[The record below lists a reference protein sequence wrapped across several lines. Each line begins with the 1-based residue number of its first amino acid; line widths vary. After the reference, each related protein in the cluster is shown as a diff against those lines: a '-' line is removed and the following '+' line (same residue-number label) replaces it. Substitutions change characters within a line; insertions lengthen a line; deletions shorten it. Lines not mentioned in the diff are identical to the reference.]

1 MTEKKNRLI
10 VVVTR
15 AYAPKGGDRDEFV
28 QEWGFV
34 DEKPFQGKPVK
45 TSEDSAYVLI
55 LHGCDETK
63 GKLPGIFHKAI
74 QEELSP
80 LNGVSKAWFCHHGM
94 KEEDRQSLEN
104 EIRSTFTGLKSDNFK
119 SYPYSSMGSGPA
131 VDNLLKK
138 LPANLAKIVGDIPKG
153 RLIFVKRLHALQSCL
168 LRLQF
173 CIAILYL
180 DVETTG
186 EEYRLQA
193 IEEAQKI
200 AKEIGK
206 TIGFEGFM
214 EHLRPIESL
223 TTGRNDIHDTLEL
236 VLVLSGA
243 GDDKG
248 ILAAPKFWSRYTEP
262 EPYNHLPNCHK
273 LEDDFRLFAMALD
286 CLMDVAANPAIGH
299 EPGLKLGEYG
309 NEQS

>member
-10 VVVTR
+10 IVVTR
-15 AYAPKGGDRDEFV
+15 ADAPKGGDRDEFV

-34 DEKPFQGKPVK
+34 DEKPFWRWKKVGADKSP
-45 TSEDSAYVLI
+45 AYVLI
-55 LHGCDETK
+55 LHGCDEKK
-63 GKLPGIFHKAI
+63 GKLPKIFYKAR
-74 QEELSP
+74 QEKRSLSSEL
-80 LNGVSKAWFCHHGM
+80 SKAWFCHHGM
-94 KEEDRQSLEN
+94 KEEDRQALED
-104 EIRSTFTGLKSDNFK
+104 EIKSTFPNLNSENYKPYS
-119 SYPYSSMGSGPA
+119 YSSMGSGPA

-138 LPANLAKIVGDIPKG
+138 LPEDLVRAVGDIPKG

-180 DVETTG
+180 GVEKTG

-193 IEEAQKI
+193 IEEAKMI
-200 AKEIGK
+200 ANEIGK

-214 EHLRPIESL
+214 KYLRRIENL
-223 TTGRNDIHDTLEL
+223 TTGRDDIQDTVEL

-248 ILAAPKFWSRYTEP
+248 ILAAPEFWSRYTEP
-262 EPYNHLPNCHK
+262 EPYNHLPDRHK

-286 CLMDVAANPAIGH
+286 CFMDVAANPAIGP
-299 EPGLKLGEYG
+299 ELNSSGTGAKTG
-309 NEQS
+309 